1 MAAESGQG
9 GNGTIL
15 FGCRVPP
22 GGLPRAKPEPA
33 AGPTAAIVMMSR
45 PLCGDCMDL
54 WEPPWYPNNRQRAE
68 LYLLAVWRTHPAL
81 RVVARSGV
89 ASYLADLVMP

>member
-22 GGLPRAKPEPA
+22 GGLPRANPEPA
-33 AGPTAAIVMMSR
+33 AAPTAAIVMMSR
-45 PLCGDCMDL
+45 PRQNTGGSQKEIYSVSTVEGGWGLPNPAPL
-54 WEPPWYPNNRQRAE
+54 PPPRR
-68 LYLLAVWRTHPAL
+68 
-81 RVVARSGV
+81 
-89 ASYLADLVMP
+89 

>member
-15 FGCRVPP
+15 FGCRISP

-45 PLCGDCMDL
+45 P
-54 WEPPWYPNNRQRAE
+54 RQNTRGSQKEIYSVSTNDPEKQIFEEEAHVSDWRHGRA
-68 LYLLAVWRTHPAL
+68 L
-81 RVVARSGV
+81 GF
-89 ASYLADLVMP
+89 